1 MIQIL
6 EKLSWPI
13 TLPLAIVVIVI
24 ILRKPLGELI
34 RRVKSISGQGSSYE
48 IILHEPNPESVPEGG
63 ERIIEPP
70 DVVEA
75 FKEIPDFT
83 EKETKEL
90 IKPVYT
96 HLLRNGITTRKTL
109 DSLVRS
115 HETLDNLR
123 NLYVTLLQRPK
134 DKPLD
139 PVAVASWGAVLFRY
153 GVRQDILT
161 AVQKAIM
168 NSDEFRQRVA
178 GKAWFHRLTAGA

>member
-1 MIQIL
+1 MIDIL
-6 EKLSWPI
+6 AELSWPHTVPMMI
-13 TLPLAIVVIVI
+13 VALAIIFW
-24 ILRKPLGELI
+24 KPIAERI
-34 RRVKSISGQGSSYE
+34 RHLKSIRGQGSRYD
-48 IILHEPNPESVPEGG
+48 ILFQEPNPDSVPEAG

-83 EKETKEL
+83 AAETQSL

-139 PVAVASWGAVLFRY
+139 PVAVASWGAILFRY

-168 NSDEFRQRVA
+168 KSDEFRQRA
-178 GKAWFHRLTAGA
+178 TASPEKLGSTD